1 MLTVGFEPTP
11 FRTRTLIW
19 RLRPTRPYQLVVQ
32 NLLIILEILSNSET
46 KSYMKVPTF
55 QGFQVVTF
63 PLKMTERSFT
73 VITAFK
79 RTLSLSNPHTA
90 ACLKSSAFA
99 ENSKRW
105 NRFLSIDLRRNLNNH
120 MLEVEGV
127 YVAVM
132 KSYGKKRE
140 SPRSSKRLRKDGFL
154 RVRTHCFL
162 L

>member
-1 MLTVGFEPTP
+1 
-11 FRTRTLIW
+11 
-19 RLRPTRPYQLVVQ
+19 
-32 NLLIILEILSNSET
+32 
-46 KSYMKVPTF
+46 
-55 QGFQVVTF
+55 
-63 PLKMTERSFT
+63 MTERSFT
-73 VITAFK
+73 VITAFR

-105 NRFLSIDLRRNLNNH
+105 NRFLSIDLRSNLNNH

-154 RVRTHCFL
+154 RFL
-162 L
+162 LSLCGNATRSHSGGTEHGTTVKKLQEVCKAVQLFEYYTLFFCYV

>member
-1 MLTVGFEPTP
+1 
-11 FRTRTLIW
+11 
-19 RLRPTRPYQLVVQ
+19 
-32 NLLIILEILSNSET
+32 
-46 KSYMKVPTF
+46 
-55 QGFQVVTF
+55 
-63 PLKMTERSFT
+63 
-73 VITAFK
+73 ITAFK

-105 NRFLSIDLRRNLNNH
+105 NRFLSIDLRRNLNNR

-154 RVRTHCFL
+154 RFL
-162 L
+162 LSLCGNATRSHSGGTEHGTTVKKLQELYNFLSTIPFFFVMCEFAGYSLCEGDLTVIEPNLDYKCVSSDCRKHERY

>member
-1 MLTVGFEPTP
+1 
-11 FRTRTLIW
+11 
-19 RLRPTRPYQLVVQ
+19 
-32 NLLIILEILSNSET
+32 
-46 KSYMKVPTF
+46 
-55 QGFQVVTF
+55 
-63 PLKMTERSFT
+63 MTERSFT

-132 KSYGKKRE
+132 KSYVCWLMLATLIAPDVYSFTIRLL
-140 SPRSSKRLRKDGFL
+140 SNMSSHG
-154 RVRTHCFL
+154 HGCEFL
-162 L
+162 LSLCGNATRSHSGGTEHGTTVKKLQEFLLSLCGNATRSHSGGTEHGTTVKKLQEGILQ